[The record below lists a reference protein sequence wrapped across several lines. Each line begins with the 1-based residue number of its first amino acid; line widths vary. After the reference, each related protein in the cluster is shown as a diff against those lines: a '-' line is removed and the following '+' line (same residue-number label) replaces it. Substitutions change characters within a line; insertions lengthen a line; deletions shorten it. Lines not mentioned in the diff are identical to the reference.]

1 MTLNW
6 PLYEGGLLQNKLHLA
21 ESQREEAADELKLQ
35 TDQALREVALAYDQI
50 ETGLDQ
56 YDSAVAL
63 QTASEAAY
71 QSAEDSYA
79 RGVGTLT
86 DAASAQTGL
95 AMARAEV
102 ARTHAQSLVNAAALA
117 FATGALTSSA
127 DFATATPP

>member
-1 MTLNW
+1 
-6 PLYEGGLLQNKLHLA
+6 
-21 ESQREEAADELKLQ
+21 
-35 TDQALREVALAYDQI
+35 VAYDQI